1 MCAVSY
7 VVSEQAGISVGD
19 SWKNWKLCTITC
31 FLMSLLNVQH
41 LCLSIFISLLVVV
54 KIEKCRM
61 LHYSYTQ
68 LMFSSWSDFCC
79 HLIRSRFKGLVEG

>member
-41 LCLSIFISLLVVV
+41 LCLSIFISLLVV
-54 KIEKCRM
+54 KNAECFIIPI
-61 LHYSYTQ
+61 TQ
-68 LMFSSWSDFCC
+68 LMFSSWSDFC
-79 HLIRSRFKGLVEG
+79 

>member
-19 SWKNWKLCTITC
+19 SWKNWKLCTITR

-41 LCLSIFISLLVVV
+41 LCLSIFISLLVV
-54 KIEKCRM
+54 KNAECFIIPIP
-61 LHYSYTQ
+61 S
-68 LMFSSWSDFCC
+68 
-79 HLIRSRFKGLVEG
+79 

>member
-19 SWKNWKLCTITC
+19 SWKNWKLCTVTC

-41 LCLSIFISLLVVV
+41 LLLVYFH
-54 KIEKCRM
+54 ISTGCEKCRM

-68 LMFSSWSDFCC
+68 LMFSSWSDFC
-79 HLIRSRFKGLVEG
+79 

>member
-7 VVSEQAGISVGD
+7 VVSEGAGISVGD

-41 LCLSIFISLLVVV
+41 RCLSIFISLLVVV
-54 KIEKCRM
+54 KIEKSECFIIP
-61 LHYSYTQ
+61 TQ
-68 LMFSSWSDFCC
+68 QIFSRWSDFC
-79 HLIRSRFKGLVEG
+79 

>member
-7 VVSEQAGISVGD
+7 VVSEGAGISVGD

-41 LCLSIFISLLVVV
+41 LCLSIFISLLVVL
-54 KIEKCRM
+54 KNAECFIIPIP
-61 LHYSYTQ
+61 S
-68 LMFSSWSDFCC
+68 
-79 HLIRSRFKGLVEG
+79 

>member
-19 SWKNWKLCTITC
+19 SWKNWKLCAITC

-54 KIEKCRM
+54 KIEECRM

-68 LMFSSWSDFCC
+68 LMFSSWSDF
-79 HLIRSRFKGLVEG
+79 LLAGT